1 VTQGTDHQCEFIRP
15 GGTRCRAPA
24 RTASSHCWF
33 HDPSLA
39 RERLRARKR
48 GGIAR
53 SHRAAT
59 LPADT
64 PDHPLTSVP
73 EVLSLLQQTAN
84 AVRRGELEPRLANCL
99 AYISTVALNGL
110 SQCAPS
116 SQASV
121 VQFLVV
127 PPSGIAPCPS
137 CENGKNPDGTDCAA
151 CRGTGTLDLSDVP
164 KSEASVN

>member
-1 VTQGTDHQCEFIRP
+1 MANGQCEFVKAS
-15 GGTRCRAPA
+15 GTRCRAAA

-33 HDPSLA
+33 HAPDLA

-53 SHRAAT
+53 SHRAVT

-64 PDHPLTSVP
+64 PDQPLTSVSD
-73 EVLSLLQQTAN
+73 VLHLLEQAAN

-110 SQCAPS
+110 AQTPAPGAVS
-116 SQASV
+116 I
-121 VQFLVV
+121 VQFVCV
-127 PPSGIAPCPS
+127 PPSGVATCPS
-137 CENGKNPDGTDCAA
+137 CQEGKNPDGSDCVA
-151 CRGTGTLDLSDVP
+151 CGGTGTLDLSMVP
-164 KSEASVN
+164 KSEAQC